1 MAMTTTMQAVA
12 NRRNAAK
19 STGPRTA
26 EGKAISAGNAVTHG
40 LLAGQVVLP
49 DESHEHFGAFRE
61 EFMGDLSPIGALE
74 NVLADR
80 AAAMVWRLRRAA
92 KFEERM
98 IDAELELD
106 RAGGFTVEIM
116 GLDDEGEKTKDAGL
130 SDRRTAAVKATTS
143 CMAKGTYAK
152 ICRYEC
158 HIERAMYRA
167 LHELQRRQARRL
179 GEPVSAPIAVDIMG
193 LGPV

>member
-1 MAMTTTMQAVA
+1 MTTTMQVAA

-26 EGKAISAGNAVTHG
+26 EGRAISSANAVTHG

-61 EFMGDLSPIGALE
+61 EFMVDLSPVGALE
-74 NVLADR
+74 EVLADR

-98 IDAELELD
+98 IDAELELG
-106 RAGGFTVEIM
+106 RTIGFSVGIMTPPSELAGRDNLM
-116 GLDDEGEKTKDAGL
+116 
-130 SDRRTAAVKATTS
+130 
-143 CMAKGTYAK
+143 
-152 ICRYEC
+152 
-158 HIERAMYRA
+158 
-167 LHELQRRQARRL
+167 
-179 GEPVSAPIAVDIMG
+179 
-193 LGPV
+193 